1 MKSDPRRALLE
12 LPQLGAISEG
22 AIRAAYWRI
31 VGRAGLARDC
41 GGRDLGILREAKRAL
56 LFEAGV
62 RLPTKR
68 PVPPR
73 G

>member
-12 LPQLGAISEG
+12 LPQLGAISED

-31 VGRAGLARDC
+31 VGRAGFARDR
-41 GGRDLGILREAKRAL
+41 GARDLSMLREAKRAL

-62 RLPTKR
+62 RLPPRR
-68 PVPPR
+68 PAPPR